1 MELICDY
8 RESALISKL
17 EKNELNIDIKKKNL
31 NLGDFIIGNII
42 IERKTCQDLACS
54 LLDGRYKEQSNR
66 LIEHKK
72 NNPDIKIIYIIEGN
86 FDLLY
91 NVKNITK
98 DTLLSCI
105 VSLICEKDFNVIISK
120 DLNETTKYLL
130 KITKKYYSLD
140 NKSICNN
147 INYLSNNKKNSQIK
161 KENIGE
167 LMMSNIPNVSIN
179 IASQLL
185 EPFNGDIYLF
195 LDKIKNNP
203 EYINNLIIKDKNN
216 KNRKLSKNVKE
227 SLLYYF
233 S

>member
-86 FDLLY
+86 FDILY

-120 DLNETTKYLL
+120 DLNETIKYLL
-130 KITKKYYSLD
+130 KMTKKYYSLD
-140 NKSICNN
+140 NNPICNN
-147 INYLSNNKKNSQIK
+147 INYLSNNKKNSQIN

-167 LMMSNIPNVSIN
+167 LMMSNIPNISIN
-179 IASQLL
+179 IAGQLL
-185 EPFNGDIYLF
+185 EPFHGDIYLF
-195 LDKIKNNP
+195 LENIKKNP
-203 EYINNLIIKDKNN
+203 EYINSLTIKDKNN
-216 KNRKLSKNVKE
+216 KIRKLSKNVKE
-227 SLLYYF
+227 SLLNYLT
-233 S
+233 

>member
-66 LIEHKK
+66 LIEHKQ

-86 FDLLY
+86 LDLLY

-98 DTLLSCI
+98 DTLMSCI
-105 VSLICEKDFNVIISK
+105 VSLICEKDFNVMISAN
-120 DLNETTKYLL
+120 LNETSKYLL
-130 KITKKYYSLD
+130 KIVKKYNTLCKPESSKIT
-140 NKSICNN
+140 NF
-147 INYLSNNKKNSQIK
+147 LSNNKKNSQIT

-167 LMMSNIPNVSIN
+167 LMMSNIPNVSVN
-179 IASQLL
+179 IAYQLL

-195 LDKIKNNP
+195 LDKIKKEP
-203 EYINNLIIKDKNN
+203 DYMNNLTIKDKNN
-216 KNRKLSKNVKE
+216 KIRKLSKNVKE
-227 SLLYYF
+227 SLLNYLI
-233 S
+233 